1 MAKPLI
7 VWLLM
12 LSPESHPDLNAHVM
26 GTEAFSSRAACV
38 QRRDELKAQPYGG
51 SSVYLYCTP
60 MTVVSEP

>member
-12 LSPESHPDLNAHVM
+12 LTPESHPDMNAHVV
-26 GTEAFSSRAACV
+26 GTEAFSSREGCV
-38 QRRDELKAQPYGG
+38 RRRDELKAKAHDA
-51 SSVYLYCTP
+51 SDMYLYCSQ